1 MRCPFFERSIDQI
14 SIEYRITEE
23 GTMSALIRCAN
34 NIYLFM
40 ECGVDDMWQSNG
52 SCSSN
57 SPTFG
62 MLDQLSLL
70 LKKLDILDLLNYLC
84 VSSYAVCDLKS

>member
-1 MRCPFFERSIDQI
+1 MITNNKYIFIQYVLLYKGVRCPFFERSVDQI

-70 LKKLDILDLLNYLC
+70 LKNWTF
-84 VSSYAVCDLKS
+84 